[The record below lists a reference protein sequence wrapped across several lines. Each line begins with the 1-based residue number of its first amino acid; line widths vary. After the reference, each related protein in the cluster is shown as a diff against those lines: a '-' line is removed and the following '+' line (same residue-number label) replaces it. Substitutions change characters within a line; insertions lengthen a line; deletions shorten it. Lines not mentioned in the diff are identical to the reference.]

1 MDLEMIYLILKINL
15 LYIIIRKLKLSL
27 HVEKNYSK

>member
-1 MDLEMIYLILKINL
+1 MHLEMIYLILKINL

-27 HVEKNYSK
+27 HVEKNDSK

>member
-1 MDLEMIYLILKINL
+1 MHLEMIYLILKINL

-27 HVEKNYSK
+27 RVEKNYSK